1 MRRAL
6 ITGERRSQTTASV
19 PAIDAV
25 TMVAGIP
32 MQPVGTGVGAG
43 GGHPAGAPV
52 EITHFDRPGIQHRHG
67 NQRESQLGD
76 LSPTSEAVWPVQ

>member
-32 MQPVGTGVGAG
+32 M
-43 GGHPAGAPV
+43 
-52 EITHFDRPGIQHRHG
+52 
-67 NQRESQLGD
+67 
-76 LSPTSEAVWPVQ
+76 